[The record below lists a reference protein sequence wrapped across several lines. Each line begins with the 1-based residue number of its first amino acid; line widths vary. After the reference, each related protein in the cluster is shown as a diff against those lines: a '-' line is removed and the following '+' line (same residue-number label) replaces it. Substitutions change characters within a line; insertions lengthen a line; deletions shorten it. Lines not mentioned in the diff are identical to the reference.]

1 MIFAAKTIGAALIIA
16 FCSWLSKQKPELAGF
31 LIALPITSLI
41 VLAFSYAEHRDP
53 KASVAFAQSIFVGIP
68 VSLLFFLP
76 FLFAEKLKIGFIGL
90 GNMGRHMATNLLKA
104 GHDVTVFD
112 CMSFV

>member
-1 MIFAAKTIGAALIIA
+1 MFAVRRLLTSSATSSVVAHGARSISSMIMVLCCLLGWCFPLTTRNTLCTPTAAATVAA
-16 FCSWLSKQKPELAGF
+16 Q
-31 LIALPITSLI
+31 
-41 VLAFSYAEHRDP
+41 D
-53 KASVAFAQSIFVGIP
+53 
-68 VSLLFFLP
+68 
-76 FLFAEKLKIGFIGL
+76 KIGFIGL